1 MNHLLPALTRFAKLA
16 GGACITFQHEGYLY
30 TSIGHAI
37 ARVAGADADDNTIPT
52 QGDRAKDSV
61 LKAWVSNT
69 VPVPVY
75 ANIGLP
81 DFQTAVNTAV
91 DVAKA
96 IAILQAAPVYPC
108 AELRRTAHH
117 LGFAFTQAPYC
128 ERVGLSMLMRA
139 EFTFDGGYKDTPQH
153 RLVNV
158 RTLKAWADLLPK
170 KPRYG
175 EGVVTLALHMEE
187 GKPAHWAGPG
197 AELVLAEGRE

>member
-1 MNHLLPALTRFAKLA
+1 MNHLLPALNRFAKLA
-16 GGACITFQHEGYLY
+16 VTDCITFQHEGYLY

-37 ARVAGADADDNTIPT
+37 ARVAGADADNTIPV

-61 LKAWVSNT
+61 LKAWVWNT

-75 ANIGLP
+75 ADIGLP
-81 DFQTAVNTAV
+81 EFQTAVNTAV

-139 EFTFDGGYKDTPQH
+139 EFTFDGGYKDTPRH

-158 RTLKAWADLLPK
+158 RTLKAWADLLLK

-187 GKPAHWAGPG
+187 GKPAHWSGPG

>member
-16 GGACITFQHEGYLY
+16 GGECITFQHEGYLY

-37 ARVAGADADDNTIPT
+37 ARVAADADDNTIPV

-61 LKAWVSNT
+61 LEAWVSNT

-75 ANIGLP
+75 ANIGLLE
-81 DFQTAVNTAV
+81 FQTAVNTAV

-96 IAILQAAPVYPC
+96 IAVLQATPFYPC
-108 AELRRTAHH
+108 AELRRTAHR
-117 LGFAFTQAPYC
+117 LGFAFKQAPYC
-128 ERVGLSMLMRA
+128 ERVGLRMLMRA
-139 EFTFDGGYKDTPQH
+139 EFTFDGGYKDTPRH

-187 GKPAHWAGPG
+187 GKPAHWSGPG
-197 AELVLAEGRE
+197 AELVLAEGME